1 MSTFL
6 QQVMN
11 GLSMGS
17 VYGLIAVGYSL
28 VFGVLR
34 MVNFPHS
41 EFFVWGSIAP
51 FITLVQMGLLT
62 SVAVWGVTLG
72 ALGGVQLA
80 LVVLLSAVVAVVT
93 GAVMG
98 IAVERLVYRPVRRRA
113 GGFFVLLISA
123 LGAQI
128 FLRNLA
134 MFVFGPS
141 QHGYPSFFTLKYLH
155 IGQASVSNLQLFTM
169 VTSALLM
176 LLLSLMTDRTT
187 LGRCIRAVAE
197 DRDVASL
204 VGVNVERVID
214 SVFLIGPAVGGLGGL
229 LTAMY
234 TQQTY
239 FALGAIV
246 GMKAWT
252 AAVLGGIGSVKGA
265 LAGGLMLGIL
275 ETIGGGYLP
284 LLTGGRMGSEYQDVF
299 AFVVL
304 ILVLLFRPQGLFG
317 EPGRKIR

>member
-1 MSTFL
+1 LSTFL
-6 QQVMN
+6 QQVIN

-72 ALGGVQLA
+72 ALG
-80 LVVLLSAVVAVVT
+80 
-93 GAVMG
+93 
-98 IAVERLVYRPVRRRA
+98 
-113 GGFFVLLISA
+113 
-123 LGAQI
+123 
-128 FLRNLA
+128 
-134 MFVFGPS
+134 VFGPS
-141 QHGYPSFFTLKYLH
+141 QHGYPSFFTLQYIH
-155 IGQASVSNLQLFTM
+155 IGAASISNLQLFTM
-169 VTSALLM
+169 ATSALLM

-204 VGVNVERVID
+204 VGVNVDRVID

-239 FALGAIV
+239 FALGAII

>member
-1 MSTFL
+1 
-6 QQVMN
+6 
-11 GLSMGS
+11 
-17 VYGLIAVGYSL
+17 
-28 VFGVLR
+28 
-34 MVNFPHS
+34 
-41 EFFVWGSIAP
+41 
-51 FITLVQMGLLT
+51 
-62 SVAVWGVTLG
+62 
-72 ALGGVQLA
+72 
-80 LVVLLSAVVAVVT
+80 
-93 GAVMG
+93 
-98 IAVERLVYRPVRRRA
+98 
-113 GGFFVLLISA
+113 
-123 LGAQI
+123 
-128 FLRNLA
+128 
-134 MFVFGPS
+134 
-141 QHGYPSFFTLKYLH
+141 
-155 IGQASVSNLQLFTM
+155 
-169 VTSALLM
+169 
-176 LLLSLMTDRTT
+176 
-187 LGRCIRAVAE
+187 
-197 DRDVASL
+197 
-204 VGVNVERVID
+204 VID